1 MGFLDKR
8 TDTEKEI
15 SQLHKKPKFTI
26 EIGREAKEKTDADF
40 NTNTEHEYKPEYI
53 RAAKKFAEQQAN
65 SKNIA
70 IRYVLLIIAIVAVIF
85 VVMIVLSKY
94 LSESNFEILLMY
106 VFMPV
111 VFGAFLLFGFALMF
125 IPKIEAKKNRE
136 RCRYPVK
143 AKILNIKRQ
152 YAGKTED
159 GRNTYTYTFTY
170 QYFYLGREY
179 FIVRKQGGGEIL
191 KVGDEIDMFINEND
205 PEDYYIK
212 DKIYEVFHF
221 IMGLNLIFW
230 TTIAIICTLLSY

>member
-1 MGFLDKR
+1 MCNVGIFDKR

-15 SQLHKKPKFTI
+15 SEFYNKPKFTI
-26 EIGREAKEKTDADF
+26 EIGREAKKTDADF

-152 YAGKTED
+152 YVRATED
-159 GRNTYTYTFTY
+159 GRNIYIYI
-170 QYFYLGREY
+170 YFYISIFLFRQ
-179 FIVRKQGGGEIL
+179 R
-191 KVGDEIDMFINEND
+191 
-205 PEDYYIK
+205 
-212 DKIYEVFHF
+212 VFY
-221 IMGLNLIFW
+221 
-230 TTIAIICTLLSY
+230 C

>member
-1 MGFLDKR
+1 MNNTVFLDKR
-8 TDTEKEI
+8 SDTEKEI

-26 EIGREAKEKTDADF
+26 EIGREAKKTDADF

-53 RAAKKFAEQQAN
+53 RATKRVAEQGAN

-70 IRYVLLIIAIVAVIF
+70 IRYALLIIAIVAAIF
-85 VVMIVLSKY
+85 VVMIVLSKC
-94 LSESNFEILLMY
+94 LSESNFETLLMY

-152 YAGKTED
+152 YVRATED
-159 GRNTYTYTFTY
+159 GRNIYIYI
-170 QYFYLGREY
+170 YFYISI
-179 FIVRKQGGGEIL
+179 FIFRQR
-191 KVGDEIDMFINEND
+191 
-205 PEDYYIK
+205 
-212 DKIYEVFHF
+212 VFY
-221 IMGLNLIFW
+221 
-230 TTIAIICTLLSY
+230 C